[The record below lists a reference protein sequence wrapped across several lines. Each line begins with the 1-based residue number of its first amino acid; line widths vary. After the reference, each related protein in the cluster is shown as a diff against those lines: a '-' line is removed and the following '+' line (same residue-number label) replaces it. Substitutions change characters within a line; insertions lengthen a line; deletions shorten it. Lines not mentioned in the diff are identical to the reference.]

1 MSSKHFEERCQEL
14 LQSLETSGQTK
25 PFYEIQGPMG
35 PVVKIDGKG
44 EIIVLCSNNYLG
56 LADHPEVIEAGIQ
69 GLKDYG
75 AGTASVRFICG
86 TLSCHRQLEEEIA
99 ELIGTPS
106 SLSYVSC
113 WNANEAVFPT
123 LTGPDDIL
131 LSDELNHA
139 SIIDGC
145 RLVSKKV
152 EKQVY
157 KHSDLEDLERRLKGS
172 MDKACRWVITDGVFS
187 MEGDVCRLPELID
200 LCEKYEALLVLDDSH
215 GIGVLGQSGRGTP
228 EFFDAIGKVDI
239 ITGTLGKA
247 LGGAAGGYVG
257 ASQSAIRMLE
267 QRARPSLFSNAL
279 PATVAYSAGKAIEIL
294 RRDDSIVSRLH
305 GNVSKLRQGF
315 ADLGYDC
322 PSSPTA
328 IIPIMIGDEAE
339 AIQKSKRLFELGIMV
354 IGFGFPVVP
363 RGEARLRVQVSAA
376 LQQEHI
382 DRILDAFAKL

>member
-99 ELIGTPS
+99 EWIGTPS

-157 KHSDLEDLERRLKGS
+157 KHSDLEDLPVAHLDGSEVEGEGGHIGDGCAASAAGAPEEESADAEEKGRSHRATLSFDRCADCSPSSCSWRPSARPVRGPRTPGTRPPMVRVTRPPGARRPRRLT
-172 MDKACRWVITDGVFS
+172 R
-187 MEGDVCRLPELID
+187 
-200 LCEKYEALLVLDDSH
+200 
-215 GIGVLGQSGRGTP
+215 
-228 EFFDAIGKVDI
+228 
-239 ITGTLGKA
+239 
-247 LGGAAGGYVG
+247 
-257 ASQSAIRMLE
+257 
-267 QRARPSLFSNAL
+267 RPSR
-279 PATVAYSAGKAIEIL
+279 PP
-294 RRDDSIVSRLH
+294 RR
-305 GNVSKLRQGF
+305 
-315 ADLGYDC
+315 
-322 PSSPTA
+322 
-328 IIPIMIGDEAE
+328 
-339 AIQKSKRLFELGIMV
+339 KRGHM
-354 IGFGFPVVP
+354 
-363 RGEARLRVQVSAA
+363 
-376 LQQEHI
+376 
-382 DRILDAFAKL
+382 